1 MSASSPLAIKIAT
14 PCSAS
19 WDRMTGDDR
28 VRFCGECRLHVY
40 NLSSLTRAEAEELL
54 RQKEGRV
61 CVRFYE
67 RADGT
72 VMTQKC
78 PGALAATRRVVMR
91 VAALAAGFVVL
102 VLGLAGLLVPQPRP
116 SGQNRFPLL
125 ETEPVKTVVDC
136 LSPAPSARCVMGA
149 PLPPPPTVVTGNIEE
164 DEDLP

>member
-1 MSASSPLAIKIAT
+1 MSASSRLAIKIAT

-19 WDRMTGDDR
+19 WDRMTGDER
-28 VRFCGECRLHVY
+28 VRFCSECQLNVY
-40 NLSSLTRAEAEELL
+40 NLSSLTRTEAEQLL
-54 RQKEGRV
+54 REKEGRV

-72 VMTQKC
+72 VMTQQC
-78 PGALAATRRVVMR
+78 PGALAATRRVVVR

-102 VLGLAGLLVPQPRP
+102 LLGLAGLLAPQPRP
-116 SGQNRFPLL
+116 SRQNRFPPLR

-136 LSPAPSARCVMGA
+136 LSPAPPRCVMGA
-149 PLPPPPTVVTGNIEE
+149 PLPPPPTVVAGNIDE